1 MASYFYLF
9 ELESSFLI
17 LVRQDDSPDCRFY
30 IMLWNM
36 IMESSFLI
44 LVRQDDSPDCRF
56 YIMLW
61 NMIISGYVWNGG
73 ISLTGMLFQLD
84 IIPCTTDQCIVT
96 YALQMGRYFIKQL
109 RYRMKFISFSKMC
122 TNLINNLDHSFKY
135 AYF

>member
-1 MASYFYLF
+1 MRFRLKWETMASYFYLF
-9 ELESSFLI
+9 ELDSNFLI
-17 LVRQDDSPDCRFY
+17 LVRKDDSPDCRFY
-30 IMLWNM
+30 IVMWNM
-36 IMESSFLI
+36 F
-44 LVRQDDSPDCRF
+44 
-56 YIMLW
+56 
-61 NMIISGYVWNGG
+61 ISGYVWNGG

-84 IIPCTTDQCIVT
+84 IIPCTTDRCIVT